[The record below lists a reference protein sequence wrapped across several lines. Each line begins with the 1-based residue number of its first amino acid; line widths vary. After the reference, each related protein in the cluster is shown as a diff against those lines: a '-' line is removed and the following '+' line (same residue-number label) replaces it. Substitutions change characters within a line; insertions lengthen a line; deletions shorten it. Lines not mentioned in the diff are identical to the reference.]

1 MELLGNEHIVEP
13 ARAPPNCFPLL
24 WVIRREMTH
33 EILLVLVCG
42 QLWPDFRIQL
52 TVNRY
57 FSSLHHLIVPI
68 KTFPDSGCGA
78 ANRAVLP
85 KPMLLLPFLLDTII
99 ISHVLCVPG
108 RYKEEFF
115 VQT

>member
-1 MELLGNEHIVEP
+1 MGLLGNERIVEP
-13 ARAPPNCFPLL
+13 AQLPPNCSLLLL

-57 FSSLHHLIVPI
+57 FSSLHRLIVPI
-68 KTFPDSGCGA
+68 ETFPDSG
-78 ANRAVLP
+78 
-85 KPMLLLPFLLDTII
+85 
-99 ISHVLCVPG
+99 
-108 RYKEEFF
+108 
-115 VQT
+115 